1 MVTHVQDRAS
11 ECRLMSRHDLPQII
25 TIKNIRIPSKQI
37 LIYIYIN
44 MIRHTIYIYIDI
56 YIVIFIIRH
65 NLMDIQFTNHDPSQL
80 SASSSPLCFHL
91 CRAAVPAVARHGAFQ
106 DLLSEG
112 SGSRGHENTWWLLK
126 NVPGK
131 LMGNSWKRW
140 KNIGKPYEVM
150 KLSRIW
156 KVI

>member
-1 MVTHVQDRAS
+1 MEFPAAHR
-11 ECRLMSRHDLPQII
+11 
-25 TIKNIRIPSKQI
+25 
-37 LIYIYIN
+37 
-44 MIRHTIYIYIDI
+44 
-56 YIVIFIIRH
+56 
-65 NLMDIQFTNHDPSQL
+65 
-80 SASSSPLCFHL
+80 PLCFHR

-131 LMGNSWKRW
+131 LMGNSWE
-140 KNIGKPYEVM
+140 IHGKDGKTLEKQYEVM